1 MILIRL
7 DISDKIGTGHFRR
20 MYNLFNSVK
29 HIKKVYL
36 INSNKKIEI
45 YF

>member
-7 DISDKIGTGHFRR
+7 DISEKIGTGHFRR
-20 MYNLFNSVK
+20 MCNLFNGVK

-36 INSNKKIEI
+36 INSTQKIKI